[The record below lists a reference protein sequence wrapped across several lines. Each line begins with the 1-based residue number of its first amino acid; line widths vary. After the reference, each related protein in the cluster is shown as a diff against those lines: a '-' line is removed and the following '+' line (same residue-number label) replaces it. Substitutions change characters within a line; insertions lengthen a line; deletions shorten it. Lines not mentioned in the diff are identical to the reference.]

1 MVAKRKGRKDE
12 VELPPAA
19 RENPYAMLS
28 RQEIES
34 ALKEL
39 DSNLASLPDA
49 APEREELLR
58 KRALI
63 SQGFGWLMVREGLL
77 SWAGGKPKGLDP
89 LIEITPG
96 PPISDYII
104 EDRR

>member
-12 VELPPAA
+12 HE
-19 RENPYAMLS
+19 
-28 RQEIES
+28 
-34 ALKEL
+34 
-39 DSNLASLPDA
+39 LPDA
-49 APEREELLR
+49 ARDNPYALLSREQLDFQLARIDAELKPLQPDSEQRVALKHERSLV
-58 KRALI
+58 
-63 SQGFGWLMVREGLL
+63 SQGYLWLMVRNGEA